1 MDAMAKHRDKMV
13 FIINNASYERVV
25 TALSLASVA
34 AALDAKVSLLF
45 TNAGII
51 RVKQG
56 SADIVSDE
64 TSSWLR
70 KQITSGIKKGT
81 ISRISSALRDIK
93 ELGGHIY
100 ACPAA
105 MAFHNIS
112 NEELTTEV
120 SKVCGMAELIMT
132 EVDQYSRIIYV

>member
-1 MDAMAKHRDKMV
+1 MVKHRDKMV

-25 TALSLASVA
+25 TALSLASIAV
-34 AALDAKVSLLF
+34 ALDAKVGLLF

-51 RVKQG
+51 RIKKG
-56 SADIVSDE
+56 NADIVSDE

-70 KQITSGIKKGT
+70 KHITTGLEKGT
-81 ISRISSALRDIK
+81 MSRISSLLRDIR
-93 ELGGHIY
+93 ELGGLIY

-112 NEELTTEV
+112 EEELTTEV
-120 SKVCGMAELIMT
+120 NKVCGIAELIMT
-132 EVDQYSRIIYV
+132 EVDLETKIIYV